1 MSAVRRSVT
10 GPRDRNLQERVWLSS
25 CRHVVLWSLLAAGG
39 GLCGPVRAT
48 EPRLGLSQDVS
59 GRSFLY
65 RSDPSYLN
73 YGFEDYTLPEFTS
86 FTRRNYYGPLGNFL
100 IQGYDVYE
108 WRETRSSATTAWH
121 KSLRTIPRWG
131 RFERNLVARES
142 HARWAASLIYGE
154 EIRTLFTP
162 LTLALPGYDGI
173 RLDSQVGNAR
183 GAVIGQRYTGHF
195 TAGRYGEGPVWTD
208 WDFTEHR
215 RSSLM
220 LLGAHGDV
228 ELGAL
233 TLGATG
239 VNFHIFDAE
248 QERFVLRGGL
258 QAEQVLPVA
267 YLVRFSDDSPEDLQA
282 GAVVS
287 EVRLK
292 INGENRPD
300 LRPFLAR
307 INGQNPTAV
316 GSTNRLTGQFRR
328 VAYLD
333 RGTRFADVLYLRGH
347 LQGDDVSDKVNLEE
361 LLRWVEALPDVPGLR
376 ADGHEQIIAVF
387 DVSQEPFIRQVQ
399 VEALVGNDY
408 RVEVL
413 PLFVSAPAVENYEF
427 HYRVGGNALVPGQ
440 GYFVERET
448 PGVTAARRS
457 RGNVQDMSNLEW
469 VRLDLGEWTGRAL
482 WGLDGAWEWG
492 DAEVRWEY
500 ARSMEYR
507 EFPDGRPGYRQDR
520 EVRGIRRWNGARS
533 STGAGAWYVNG
544 QWRRGRM
551 EVGGELFS
559 IAEEYDSGF
568 VQDNDDDDRYP
579 DIGPGHRPMS
589 ADTGTPFDPDGVFP
603 GNDRDNDRIP
613 DTNRNGNRVPD
624 YLEAFLLYDVEPL
637 AYAYGRDANNNGI
650 ADHRE
655 DDLDSDY
662 PYEVDQRGHHVFGT
676 LHLPGGFRLTAGRL
690 QAGGIVGG
698 GRNESTYGVAHFRRH
713 SPRWGSV
720 RAETRL
726 RRLHDDIVD
735 NYVVF
740 DEAWGRYPNRER
752 TYAPTTMLD
761 LLEYRDSLDRQH
773 YVEADLTAGRG
784 LRLGGNLRYAVNEQQ
799 EATLADGSDQ
809 AADTITRLTL
819 VARAEYVW
827 ELSDRW
833 QLIAQTK
840 GLVLRRTRQSL
851 AVDLANEWTFI
862 PILKTS
868 YHITPRTHL
877 WLGTQGLPGL
887 PLRKE
892 DLADGRDSYEEVV
905 RVVQL
910 TNWSPYFGYDI
921 ATNLGVKWSRRQYGD
936 PARERDDLD
945 ITSAFMRVILGF
957 EE

>member
-1 MSAVRRSVT
+1 MRRARLAVWTLVFVPAWGDPGR
-10 GPRDRNLQERVWLSS
+10 
-25 CRHVVLWSLLAAGG
+25 AGAED
-39 GLCGPVRAT
+39 PH
-48 EPRLGLSQDVS
+48 LGFAQDVS

-73 YGFEDYTLPEFTS
+73 YGFEDYTLPEFTRFS
-86 FTRRNYYGPLGNFL
+86 RRNYYGPLGNFL

-108 WRETRSSATTAWH
+108 WRETRSTTTSALP
-121 KSLRTIPRWG
+121 KSFRTLPRFG

-142 HARWAASLIYGE
+142 HSRWAASLIYGE

-173 RLDSQVGNAR
+173 RLDTQVGNTR
-183 GAVIGQRYTGHF
+183 VAVIGQRYTGPF
-195 TAGRYGEGPVWTD
+195 ADSRYGGGPTWHH
-208 WDFTEHR
+208 WDSAAEI
-215 RSSLM
+215 RSSAM

-248 QERFVLRGGL
+248 QESFDLRGGL
-258 QAEQVLPVA
+258 QAEQVLPVG

-282 GAVVS
+282 GALVS

-292 INGENRPD
+292 INGEDRPD

-316 GSTNRLTGQFRR
+316 GTTNRLSGQFRR
-328 VAYLD
+328 AVYLD
-333 RGTRFADVLYLRGH
+333 QGTRFADLLYLRDH
-347 LQGDDVSDKVNLEE
+347 LQGEDVSDKVNLEE
-361 LLRWVEALPDVPGLR
+361 LLRWVEALPDVPGHR
-376 ADGHEQIIAVF
+376 ADGHEQIIAIF
-387 DVSQEPFIRQVQ
+387 DVSQEPFVRQVQ

-413 PLFVSAPAVENYEF
+413 PLFVSAPAVEEYEF
-427 HYRVGGNALVPGQ
+427 HYRVGGNTLVSTS
-440 GYFVERET
+440 GYLERKET
-448 PGVTAARRS
+448 PGVTAVLRS

-482 WGLDGAWEWG
+482 WGLNGSWEWG

-500 ARSMEYR
+500 ARNVEFR
-507 EFPDGRPGYRQDR
+507 EFPDGRPGYREDR

-533 STGAGAWYVNG
+533 STDAGAYYVNG
-544 QWRRGRM
+544 RWRRGRV
-551 EVGGELFS
+551 EAGGELFS

-579 DIGPGHRPMS
+579 DIGHGHRPS
-589 ADTGTPFDPDGVFP
+589 PHYTTIPYDPDGVFP

-613 DTNRNGNRVPD
+613 DTNRNGNQVPD
-624 YLEAFLLYDVEPL
+624 YLEAFLLYDVEPEE
-637 AYAYGRDANNNGI
+637 YAYGRDANNNGI

-662 PYEVDQRGHHVFGT
+662 PYELDQSGHHAFGV
-676 LHLPGGFRLTAGRL
+676 LHLPGGVRLTAGRL
-690 QAGGIVGG
+690 RAEGIVSGA
-698 GRNESTYGVAHFRRH
+698 RNESTYGVVTFRRH
-713 SPRWGSV
+713 NPRWGSV
-720 RAETRL
+720 WAETRL
-726 RRLHDDIVD
+726 QRVHDDIVD
-735 NYVVF
+735 NYITYGEVLGGH
-740 DEAWGRYPNRER
+740 EHWP
-752 TYAPTTMLD
+752 TYAPTRLTD
-761 LLEYRDSLDRQH
+761 QLEYRDSLDRQH
-773 YVEADLTAGRG
+773 YVEADLTAAPG

-799 EATLADGSDQ
+799 EATLSDGSDQ
-809 AADTITRLTL
+809 VADTITRLTM
-819 VARAEYVW
+819 VARAEYVR

-833 QLIAQTK
+833 QLIAQGK
-840 GLVLRRTRQSL
+840 GLVLRRTRESL
-851 AVDLANEWTFI
+851 AVDLADEWTLI
-862 PILKTS
+862 PILKAS
-868 YHITPRTHL
+868 CHITPRTYL

-910 TNWSPYFGYDI
+910 TNRSPYFGYNI
-921 ATNLGVKWSRRQYGD
+921 ATNLGVKWTRRQYGD
-936 PARERDDLD
+936 PARQREDLD
-945 ITSAFMRVILGF
+945 IASAFLRVILGF
-957 EE
+957 DE

>member
-1 MSAVRRSVT
+1 MEAA
-10 GPRDRNLQERVWLSS
+10 DR
-25 CRHVVLWSLLAAGG
+25 H
-39 GLCGPVRAT
+39 
-48 EPRLGLSQDVS
+48 LGLAQDVS

-65 RSDPSYLN
+65 RSDPSYQN

-86 FTRRNYYGPLGNFL
+86 FSRRNYYGPLGNYL

-108 WRETRSSATTAWH
+108 WRETRASTTTDWH
-121 KSLRTIPRWG
+121 KSSRTIPRWG

-173 RLDSQVGNAR
+173 RLDSQVGKAR
-183 GAVIGQRYTGHF
+183 AAVIGQRYTGHF
-195 TAGRYGEGPVWTD
+195 SAGRYGEGPVWTD

-239 VNFHIFDAE
+239 VNFHIFDSE
-248 QERFVLRGGL
+248 QESFELRGGL

-287 EVRLK
+287 EVRLR
-292 INGENRPD
+292 INGRDRPD

-307 INGQNPTAV
+307 INGRNPTAV
-316 GSTNRLTGQFRR
+316 GTTNRLTGQFRR
-328 VAYLD
+328 AVYLD
-333 RGTRFADVLYLRGH
+333 RGTRFADVLYLRDH
-347 LQGDDVSDKVNLEE
+347 LQGMDVSDKVNVEE
-361 LLRWVEALPDVPGLR
+361 LVRWVEVLPDVPGHR

-387 DVSQEPFIRQVQ
+387 DVSQEPFIHQVR

-408 RVEVL
+408 RFEVL
-413 PLFVSAPAVENYEF
+413 PLFVSAPAVESYEF
-427 HYRVGGNALVPGQ
+427 HYRVGGNTLVPGQ

-457 RGNVQDMSNLEW
+457 EGNVQDMSNLEW

-482 WGLDGAWEWG
+482 WGLNGAWEWG

-500 ARSMEYR
+500 ARSVEYR
-507 EFPDGRPGYRQDR
+507 EFPDGRPGYREDR

-533 STGAGAWYVNG
+533 STGAGAYYVNG
-544 QWRRGRM
+544 RWRRGRV
-551 EVGGELFS
+551 EAGGELFS

-579 DIGPGHRPMS
+579 DIGHGHRPS
-589 ADTGTPFDPDGVFP
+589 PHYTTIPYDPDGVFP

-613 DTNRNGNRVPD
+613 DTNRNGNQVPD

-637 AYAYGRDANNNGI
+637 DYAYGRDANNNSI
-650 ADHRE
+650 PDHRE
-655 DDLDSDY
+655 DDLASDY
-662 PYEVDQRGHHVFGT
+662 PYEIDQEGYHAFGT
-676 LHLPGGFRLTAGRL
+676 LYLPGGLSLTAGRL
-690 QAGGIVGG
+690 QSAGIVGG

-720 RAETRL
+720 RTETRL

-735 NYVVF
+735 NYVIF
-740 DEAWGRYPNRER
+740 DEMWGRYPNRER
-752 TYAPTTMLD
+752 TYAPTRVLD

-773 YVEADLTAGRG
+773 YVEADLTPAPG
-784 LRLGGNLRYAVNEQQ
+784 LRLGGNLRYAVNEQR
-799 EATLADGSDQ
+799 EAILSDGTGQ
-809 AADTITRLTL
+809 VADTITRLTM

-827 ELSDRW
+827 ELSERW
-833 QLIAQTK
+833 QAISQTK
-840 GLVLRRTRQSL
+840 GLRLRRTRRSL

-862 PILKTS
+862 PILKAS
-868 YHITPRTHL
+868 YRITPRTHL

-887 PLRKE
+887 PLRRE

-905 RVVQL
+905 RAVQL
-910 TNWSPYFGYDI
+910 TNWSPYFGYNI
-921 ATNLGVKWSRRQYGD
+921 ATNLGIKWSRREYGD
-936 PARERDDLD
+936 RSRQRDSID

-957 EE
+957 DE

>member
-1 MSAVRRSVT
+1 MRRVRLAVWTLVFVPAWGDPGR
-10 GPRDRNLQERVWLSS
+10 
-25 CRHVVLWSLLAAGG
+25 AGAED
-39 GLCGPVRAT
+39 PH
-48 EPRLGLSQDVS
+48 LGFAQDVS

-73 YGFEDYTLPEFTS
+73 YGFEDYTLPEFTRFS
-86 FTRRNYYGPLGNFL
+86 RRNYYGPLGNFL

-108 WRETRSSATTAWH
+108 WRETRSTTTSALP
-121 KSLRTIPRWG
+121 KSFRTIPRWG

-173 RLDSQVGNAR
+173 RLDTQVGNAR
-183 GAVIGQRYTGHF
+183 VAAIGQRYTGPF
-195 TAGRYGEGPVWTD
+195 ADSRYGGGPTWHH
-208 WDFTEHR
+208 WDSAEEI
-215 RSSLM
+215 RSSAM

-248 QERFVLRGGL
+248 QESFVLRGGL
-258 QAEQVLPVA
+258 QAEQVLPVG
-267 YLVRFSDDSPEDLQA
+267 YLVRFSDDSPEDLRA
-282 GAVVS
+282 GALVS

-292 INGENRPD
+292 INGEDRAD

-316 GSTNRLTGQFRR
+316 GTTNRLSGQFRR
-328 VAYLD
+328 AVYLD
-333 RGTRFADVLYLRGH
+333 QGTRFADVLYLRDH
-347 LQGDDVSDKVNLEE
+347 LQGEDVSDKVNLEE
-361 LLRWVEALPDVPGLR
+361 LVRWVQALPDVPGHR
-376 ADGHEQIIAVF
+376 ADGHEQIIAIF

-413 PLFVSAPAVENYEF
+413 PLFVSAPAVEEYEF
-427 HYRVGGNALVPGQ
+427 HYRVGGNTLVSTS
-440 GYFVERET
+440 GYLERKET
-448 PGVTAARRS
+448 PGVTAVLRS

-482 WGLDGAWEWG
+482 WGLNGAWEWG
-492 DAEVRWEY
+492 EAEVRWEY
-500 ARSMEYR
+500 ARNVEFR
-507 EFPDGRPGYRQDR
+507 EFPDGRPGYREDR

-533 STGAGAWYVNG
+533 STDAGAYYVNG
-544 QWRRGRM
+544 RWRRGRM

-579 DIGPGHRPMS
+579 DIGHGHRPS
-589 ADTGTPFDPDGVFP
+589 PHYTTIPYDPDGVFP

-613 DTNRNGNRVPD
+613 DTNRNGNQVPD
-624 YLEAFLLYDVEPL
+624 YLEAFLLYDVEPEE
-637 AYAYGRDANNNGI
+637 YAYGRDANNNGI

-662 PYEVDQRGHHVFGT
+662 PYELDQSGLHAFGS
-676 LHLPGGFRLTAGRL
+676 LHLPGGVRLTAGRL
-690 QAGGIVGG
+690 QAAGIASGA
-698 GRNESTYGVAHFRRH
+698 RNESTYGVLTFRRH

-720 RAETRL
+720 WAETRL
-726 RRLHDDIVD
+726 QRVHDDIVD
-735 NYVVF
+735 NYITYGEVLGGH
-740 DEAWGRYPNRER
+740 EHWP
-752 TYAPTTMLD
+752 TYAPTRLTD
-761 LLEYRDSLDRQH
+761 QLEYRDSLDRQH
-773 YVEADLTAGRG
+773 YVEADLTAAPG

-799 EATLADGSDQ
+799 EATLSDGSDQ
-809 AADTITRLTL
+809 VADTITRLTM
-819 VARAEYVW
+819 VARAEYVR

-840 GLVLRRTRQSL
+840 GLVLRRTRESL
-851 AVDLANEWTFI
+851 AVDLADEWTLI
-862 PILKTS
+862 PILKAS
-868 YHITPRTHL
+868 CHITPRTYL

-910 TNWSPYFGYDI
+910 TNRSPYFGYNI
-921 ATNLGVKWSRRQYGD
+921 ATNLGVKWTRRQYGD
-936 PARERDDLD
+936 SARQREDLD
-945 ITSAFMRVILGF
+945 IASAFLRVILGF
-957 EE
+957 DE

>member
-1 MSAVRRSVT
+1 MRRVRLAVWTLVSMLT
-10 GPRDRNLQERVWLSS
+10 WGDPGRVGAEDP
-25 CRHVVLWSLLAAGG
+25 H
-39 GLCGPVRAT
+39 
-48 EPRLGLSQDVS
+48 LGFAQDVS

-73 YGFEDYTLPEFTS
+73 YGFEDYTLPEFTRFS
-86 FTRRNYYGPLGNFL
+86 RRNYYGPLGNFL

-108 WRETRSSATTAWH
+108 WRETRSSTTSALP
-121 KSLRTIPRWG
+121 KSFRTIPRFS
-131 RFERNLVARES
+131 RFERNLAARES

-154 EIRTLFTP
+154 EIRTMFTP
-162 LTLALPGYDGI
+162 LTLALAGYDGI
-173 RLDSQVGNAR
+173 RLDSQVGNTR
-183 GAVIGQRYTGHF
+183 VAVIGQRYTGPF
-195 TAGRYGEGPVWTD
+195 ADSRYGGGPTWHH
-208 WDFTEHR
+208 WDSAEEI
-215 RSSLM
+215 RSSAM

-267 YLVRFSDDSPEDLQA
+267 YLVRFSDDTPEDLQA

-292 INGENRPD
+292 VNGEDRPD

-333 RGTRFADVLYLRGH
+333 RGTRFADVLYLRDH
-347 LQGDDVSDKVNLEE
+347 LQGEDVSDKVNLEE

-427 HYRVGGNALVPGQ
+427 YYRVGGNTLVSTS
-440 GYFVERET
+440 GYLERKET
-448 PGVTAARRS
+448 PGITAVRRS

-482 WGLDGAWEWG
+482 WGLNGAWEWG

-500 ARSMEYR
+500 ARNVEYR
-507 EFPDGRPGYRQDR
+507 EFPDGRPGHRQDR

-533 STGAGAWYVNG
+533 STGAGAYYVNG

-579 DIGPGHRPMS
+579 DIGHGHRPS
-589 ADTGTPFDPDGVFP
+589 PHYTTIPYDPDGVFP

-613 DTNRNGNRVPD
+613 DTNRNGNQVPD
-624 YLEAFLLYDVEPL
+624 YLEAFLLYDVESE

-650 ADHRE
+650 PDHRE
-655 DDLDSDY
+655 DDLASDY
-662 PYEVDQRGHHVFGT
+662 PYELDQRGHHLFGT

-698 GRNESTYGVAHFRRH
+698 GRNESTYGVASFGRH

-726 RRLHDDIVD
+726 QRLHDDIVD
-735 NYVVF
+735 NYITYGEVLGGHEF
-740 DEAWGRYPNRER
+740 WP
-752 TYAPTTMLD
+752 TYAPTRVTD
-761 LLEYRDSLDRQH
+761 QLEYRDSLDRQH
-773 YVEADLTAGRG
+773 YVEADLTAAGG

-799 EATLADGSDQ
+799 EATLAGGSDQ
-809 AADTITRLTL
+809 AADTITRLTM
-819 VARAEYVW
+819 VVRAEYVR

-910 TNWSPYFGYDI
+910 TNRSPYFGYNI
-921 ATNLGVKWSRRQYGD
+921 ATNLGVKWNRRHFGD
-936 PARERDDLD
+936 PARQRNDLD
-945 ITSAFMRVILGF
+945 ITSAFLRVILGYDG
-957 EE
+957 

>member
-1 MSAVRRSVT
+1 MRLAVWTLVFVPAWG
-10 GPRDRNLQERVWLSS
+10 GPGRVGAEDP
-25 CRHVVLWSLLAAGG
+25 H
-39 GLCGPVRAT
+39 
-48 EPRLGLSQDVS
+48 LGFAQDVS

-73 YGFEDYTLPEFTS
+73 YGFEDYTLPEFTRFS
-86 FTRRNYYGPLGNFL
+86 RRNYYGPLGNFL

-108 WRETRSSATTAWH
+108 WRETRSSTTSALP
-121 KSLRTIPRWG
+121 KSFRTLPRFR

-173 RLDSQVGNAR
+173 RLDSQVGNTR
-183 GAVIGQRYTGHF
+183 VAVIGQRYTGPF
-195 TAGRYGEGPVWTD
+195 ADSRYGGGPTWHH
-208 WDFTEHR
+208 WDSAEEI
-215 RSSLM
+215 RSSAM

-248 QERFVLRGGL
+248 QESFVLRGGL
-258 QAEQVLPVA
+258 QAEQVLPVG
-267 YLVRFSDDSPEDLQA
+267 YLVRLSDDSPEDLQA
-282 GAVVS
+282 GAVVA

-292 INGENRPD
+292 VNGEERPD

-316 GSTNRLTGQFRR
+316 GTTNRLSGQFRR
-328 VAYLD
+328 AVYLD
-333 RGTRFADVLYLRGH
+333 QGTRFADVLYLRDH
-347 LQGDDVSDKVNLEE
+347 LRGEDVSDKVNLEE

-376 ADGHEQIIAVF
+376 ADGHEQIIAFF

-427 HYRVGGNALVPGQ
+427 HYRVGGNTLVSTS
-440 GYFVERET
+440 GYLERKET
-448 PGVTAARRS
+448 PGVTAVLRS
-457 RGNVQDMSNLEW
+457 PGNVQDMSNLEW

-482 WGLDGAWEWG
+482 WGLNGAWEWG

-500 ARSMEYR
+500 ARNVEFR
-507 EFPDGRPGYRQDR
+507 EFPDGRPGYREDR

-533 STGAGAWYVNG
+533 STDAGAYYVNG
-544 QWRRGRM
+544 RWRRGRV

-579 DIGPGHRPMS
+579 DIGHGHRPS
-589 ADTGTPFDPDGVFP
+589 PHYTTIPYDPDGVFP

-613 DTNRNGNRVPD
+613 DTNRNGNQVPD
-624 YLEAFLLYDVEPL
+624 YLEAFLLYDVEPEE
-637 AYAYGRDANNNGI
+637 YAYGRDANNNGI
-650 ADHRE
+650 PDHRE

-662 PYEVDQRGHHVFGT
+662 PYELDQSGHHLFGS
-676 LHLPGGFRLTAGRL
+676 LHLPGGFRLTGGRL
-690 QAGGIVGG
+690 QAAGIASGA
-698 GRNESTYGVAHFRRH
+698 RNESTYGVVTLRRQ
-713 SPRWGSV
+713 SPRWGSAW
-720 RAETRL
+720 AETRL
-726 RRLHDDIVD
+726 QRVHDDIMD
-735 NYVVF
+735 NYITYGEVLGGHEF
-740 DEAWGRYPNRER
+740 WP
-752 TYAPTTMLD
+752 TYAPTRLTD
-761 LLEYRDSLDRQH
+761 QLEYRDSLDRQH
-773 YVEADLTAGRG
+773 YVEADLKAGRG

-799 EATLADGSDQ
+799 EATLSDGSDQ
-809 AADTITRLTL
+809 AADTITRLTM
-819 VARAEYVW
+819 VARAEYVR
-827 ELSDRW
+827 ELADRW
-833 QLIAQTK
+833 QVIAQAK
-840 GLVLRRTRQSL
+840 GLVLRRTRESL
-851 AVDLANEWTFI
+851 IVDLANEWTFI
-862 PILKTS
+862 PILKAT

-910 TNWSPYFGYDI
+910 TNRSPYFGYNI
-921 ATNLGVKWSRRQYGD
+921 ATNLGVKWTRREYGD
-936 PARERDDLD
+936 SARQREDLD
-945 ITSAFMRVILGF
+945 IASAFLRVILGF
-957 EE
+957 DE

>member
-1 MSAVRRSVT
+1 MRRT
-10 GPRDRNLQERVWLSS
+10 R
-25 CRHVVLWSLLAAGG
+25 LAAWTLVFTLAWVDPGRVEAG
-39 GLCGPVRAT
+39 DPD
-48 EPRLGLSQDVS
+48 LGFAQDVS

-65 RSDPSYLN
+65 RSDPSYQN
-73 YGFEDYTLPEFTS
+73 YGFEDYTLPEFTRFS
-86 FTRRNYYGPLGNFL
+86 RRNYYGPLGNFL
-100 IQGYDVYE
+100 IEGYDVYE
-108 WRETRSSATTAWH
+108 WRETRASTTTALP
-121 KSLRTIPRWG
+121 KSFRTLPRFG

-173 RLDSQVGNAR
+173 RLDSQVGKAR
-183 GAVIGQRYTGHF
+183 LAVIGQRYTGHF
-195 TAGRYGEGPVWTD
+195 TAGRYGDGPVWTD

-248 QERFVLRGGL
+248 QESFVLRGGL

-267 YLVRFSDDSPEDLQA
+267 YLVLFSDDSPEDLQA

-287 EVRLK
+287 EVRLR
-292 INGENRPD
+292 INGQDRPD

-307 INGQNPTAV
+307 INGQNPTSV
-316 GSTNRLTGQFRR
+316 GTTNKLTGQFRR
-328 VAYLD
+328 AVYLD
-333 RGTRFADVLYLRGH
+333 RGTRFADVLYLRDH
-347 LQGDDVSDKVNLEE
+347 LQGEDVSDKVNLEE
-361 LLRWVEALPDVPGLR
+361 LVRWVEALPDVPGHR
-376 ADGHEQIIAVF
+376 ADGHEQIIAFF

-408 RVEVL
+408 RFEVL

-427 HYRVGGNALVPGQ
+427 HYRVGGNTLISTS
-440 GYFVERET
+440 GYLERKET
-448 PGVTAARRS
+448 PGITAVRRS
-457 RGNVQDMSNLEW
+457 PGNVQDMSNMEW

-482 WGLDGAWEWG
+482 WGLDGSWEWG

-500 ARSMEYR
+500 ARSVEYR
-507 EFPDGRPGYRQDR
+507 EFPDGRPGYREDR
-520 EVRGIRRWNGARS
+520 EVRGIRRWNGAQS
-533 STGAGAWYVNG
+533 STGAGAYYING
-544 QWRRGRM
+544 RWRRGWV
-551 EVGGELFS
+551 EAGGELFS

-579 DIGPGHRPMS
+579 DIGHGHRPS
-589 ADTGTPFDPDGVFP
+589 PHYTTIPYDPDGVFP

-613 DTNRNGNRVPD
+613 DTNRNGNQVPD
-624 YLEAFLLYDVEPL
+624 YLEAFLLYDVEPET
-637 AYAYGRDANNNGI
+637 YAYGRDANNNGVP
-650 ADHRE
+650 DHRE
-655 DDLDSDY
+655 DDLASDY
-662 PYEVDQRGHHVFGT
+662 PYEIDQEGYHLFGT
-676 LHLPGGFRLTAGRL
+676 LHLPGGVSLTAGRL
-690 QAGGIVGG
+690 QSGGIAGG
-698 GRNESTYGVAHFRRH
+698 GRNESTYGVAGFRRH

-720 RAETRL
+720 WTETRL
-726 RRLHDDIVD
+726 QRLHDDIVD
-735 NYVVF
+735 NYITYGEVLGGHRF
-740 DEAWGRYPNRER
+740 WP
-752 TYAPTTMLD
+752 TYAPTRVTD
-761 LLEYRDSLDRQH
+761 QLEYRDSLDRQH
-773 YVEADLTAGRG
+773 YVEADLTPVPG
-784 LRLGGNLRYAVNEQQ
+784 LRLGCNLRYAVNEQQ
-799 EATLADGSDQ
+799 EATLSDGSDQ
-809 AADTITRLTL
+809 VADTITRLTV
-819 VARAEYVW
+819 VARAEYVR

-833 QLIAQTK
+833 QAIAQAK
-840 GLVLRRTRQSL
+840 GLRLRRTRQSL
-851 AVDLANEWTFI
+851 IVDLANEWTLI

-910 TNWSPYFGYDI
+910 TNRSPYFGYNI
-921 ATNLGVKWSRRQYGD
+921 ATNLGIKWTRREYGD
-936 PARERDDLD
+936 PARQREDLH
-945 ITSAFMRVILGF
+945 ITSAFLRVILGYD
-957 EE
+957 E